1 MYRYHGVELMDA
13 EVTQFRVSSSV
24 NPTQGGT
31 GAKRRREEARMTAT
45 VAPNRDG
52 AGISTRISTQ
62 RLMGRVP
69 ATTYNYA
76 GDETASIRRREKT

>member
-1 MYRYHGVELMDA
+1 VYSLSF
-13 EVTQFRVSSSV
+13 EVCTREKGEETS
-24 NPTQGGT
+24 
-31 GAKRRREEARMTAT
+31 AKREARMTAR

-76 GDETASIRRREKT
+76 GDESTSIEDGRRYDRKLT

>member
-1 MYRYHGVELMDA
+1 
-13 EVTQFRVSSSV
+13 
-24 NPTQGGT
+24 
-31 GAKRRREEARMTAT
+31 MTAT
-45 VAPNRDG
+45 VAPNPGG

-76 GDETASIRRREKT
+76 GDESTSIEDGRRYDRKLT

>member
-1 MYRYHGVELMDA
+1 
-13 EVTQFRVSSSV
+13 
-24 NPTQGGT
+24 
-31 GAKRRREEARMTAT
+31 MTAT
-45 VAPNRDG
+45 VAPNPGG

-76 GDETASIRRREKT
+76 GDETASIEDGRRHDRKLT

>member
-1 MYRYHGVELMDA
+1 
-13 EVTQFRVSSSV
+13 
-24 NPTQGGT
+24 
-31 GAKRRREEARMTAT
+31 MTAT

>member
-1 MYRYHGVELMDA
+1 
-13 EVTQFRVSSSV
+13 
-24 NPTQGGT
+24 
-31 GAKRRREEARMTAT
+31 MTAR

-52 AGISTRISTQ
+52 AGISTRISTRISTQ
-62 RLMGRVP
+62 SLMGRVP

>member
-13 EVTQFRVSSSV
+13 VVTYFRDSLSA
-24 NPTQGGT
+24 NPTQDGT
-31 GAKRRREEARMTAT
+31 GAKRRREEARMTAN
-45 VAPNRDG
+45 VAPKRDG
-52 AGISTRISTQ
+52 ARISTQ
-62 RLMGRVP
+62 SLMGRVP